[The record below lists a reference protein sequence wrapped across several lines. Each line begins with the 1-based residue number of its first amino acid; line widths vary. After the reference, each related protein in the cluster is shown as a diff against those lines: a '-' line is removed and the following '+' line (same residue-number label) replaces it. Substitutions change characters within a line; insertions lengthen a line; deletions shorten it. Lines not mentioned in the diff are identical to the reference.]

1 MDKTYS
7 EIIFGKN
14 LIQLTFDDISNFFVD
29 EQEENS
35 ILEFK
40 TGDVALEKIYQEVTA
55 FLNTQGGIL
64 IIGAP
69 LEKTKGDKKICQ
81 GSLTNSSYKNKDWLS
96 QKIISNIQPPPA
108 GINITERENNGIKIF
123 ICQIEQSVNPP
134 HQCSSDG
141 KYYIRLEAEAK
152 FAPHGIVL
160 ALFNKRKVSE
170 LEIDLDTKINSS
182 SDKLINVKIEVKNK
196 NDVPTDTIHYIIDVY
211 NADKIGG
218 IQFDTVSR
226 TAYIK
231 HSYTGKIEMPLI
243 FSISV
248 PLKFRVEPNKDKIMV
263 SMYAWSK
270 EVPLAMKYC
279 IINSK
284 TAAIEFNGDIYS
296 EKTLLEAVKEVTE

>member
-35 ILEFK
+35 VLEFK

-64 IIGAP
+64 IIGSP
-69 LEKTKGDKKICQ
+69 PEKTKGDKKICQ
-81 GSLTNSSYKNKDWLS
+81 GTLTNTNFKNKDWLS

-108 GINITERENNGIKIF
+108 GINIIERENNGTKVF
-123 ICQIEQSVNPP
+123 VCQIEQSVNPP

-160 ALFNKRKVSE
+160 ALFNKRKVAE
-170 LEIDLDTKINSS
+170 IEIDLRPKINSANNQI
-182 SDKLINVKIEVKNK
+182 KVTVEIKNK
-196 NDVPTDTIHYIIDVY
+196 NDIPTDDVHYIIEVY

-218 IQFDTVSR
+218 LQFFTVS
-226 TAYIK
+226 TTSFVK
-231 HSYTGKIEMPLI
+231 HNYKGKIDMPLI
-243 FSISV
+243 YAISF
-248 PLKFRVEPNKDKIMV
+248 PLKFWFQPTKDKIMV
-263 SMYAWSK
+263 TVYAWSK
-270 EVPLAMKYC
+270 EVPLTMKYC
-279 IINSK
+279 IINSQ
-284 TAAIEFNGDIYS
+284 TAVIEFDGNMYS
-296 EKTLLEAVKEVTE
+296 EKTLLDAVKEVTE